1 MANEFLRQLGT
12 GNQIKDFKHAS
23 KTFVT
28 DTFRL
33 APRQGYL
40 YHVFFELNPE
50 ITRIGVD
57 QQKEFG
63 MMVKS
68 VDLPKFSID
77 TKNINS
83 YNHPNIV
90 QTKVKYDNI
99 SIVFHDDHADVTRGL
114 WFDYY
119 NYYYRDADLNYAD
132 KAGMPNP
139 TYYQNSKYSKRD
151 ANNWGY
157 TPRSQ
162 SSISGVAQDQYI
174 KAIRIYSLAQKRFA
188 EYTLINPK
196 IISFQHGQHTA
207 GSAEPMQNT
216 MTIAYESVL
225 YASGWVS
232 TETVK
237 GFGEAMHYDKEP
249 SPLTPM
255 GGGTRSIVGP
265 GGLID
270 TASTVVGS
278 LGKNNPAAIFT
289 AFRGYQ
295 NLKNTKLGAVAKQ
308 ELTQLGMDV
317 LRGNNPLNRLF
328 VPSVGNLS
336 SGAPIYEYG
345 KGAPGGTP
353 NPGGS
358 ATSNGDRLGPQASR
372 SLAGVS
378 LPGVGA
384 SILSG
389 SNAGGLATFG
399 GLVLGAGSLDK
410 LIKIDPKSGAV
421 TGTGQL
427 PSVSARAA
435 QFVGK
440 GNQAALSSQW
450 ADSDLPFD
458 EAQNVSTNNA
468 MLDGT
473 AQALFD
479 SNEADLTNYYDS
491 DGTVSTRS
499 ITQQT
504 ADINN
509 SERLVPLSDAE
520 AAALFDDAELNAEQK
535 NDTFAREDETSALTS
550 WAQTNNS
557 YLNYDPSGVFPSDQ
571 GDET

>member
-63 MMVKS
+63 MLVKS

-90 QTKVKYDNI
+90 QTKIKYDNV

-132 KAGMPNP
+132 KSGMPNP
-139 TYYQNSKYSKRD
+139 AYFQNSKYSKRD

-162 SSISGVAQDQYI
+162 SSLSGVAQDQYI

-196 IISFQHGQHTA
+196 IVSFQHGQHTA

-255 GGGTRSIVGP
+255 GGGTKSIVGP

-270 TASTVVGS
+270 MASTAVDS
-278 LGKNNPAAIFT
+278 LTQKPANPGAALFT

-295 NLKNTKLGAVAKQ
+295 NLKNTNLGAVAKQ
-308 ELTQLGMDV
+308 ELSQLGMDI

-336 SGAPIYEYG
+336 GGAPIYEYG
-345 KGAPGGTP
+345 KGVPGGMP
-353 NPGGS
+353 NPGGG
-358 ATSNGDRLGPQASR
+358 ATSNGDRLTPQASR

-389 SNAGGLATFG
+389 ANAGGLATVG

-427 PSVSARAA
+427 PSVSAGAA
-435 QFVGK
+435 RLFGK
-440 GNQAALSSQW
+440 NNQAALGFQQF
-450 ADSDLPFD
+450 DVQFPDD
-458 EAQNVSTNNA
+458 EAQNISTSQVVLDNNTP
-468 MLDGT
+468 G
-473 AQALFD
+473 LFD
-479 SNEADLTNYYDS
+479 DAEAGITNYYEN
-491 DGTVSTRS
+491 DGTVSTTD
-499 ITQQT
+499 ITQPT
-504 ADINN
+504 SDIT
-509 SERLVPLSDAE
+509 PLSE
-520 AAALFDDAELNAEQK
+520 EETAALFAEAEANASQK
-535 NDTFAREDETSALTS
+535 NDPFLTNDEVTATGLFAEE
-550 WAQTNNS
+550 NNAS
-557 YLNYDPSGVFPSDQ
+557 LNNNLSGVYPTNQ

>member
-90 QTKVKYDNI
+90 QTKIKYDNLT
-99 SIVFHDDHADVTRGL
+99 IVFHDDHADVTRGL

-132 KAGMPNP
+132 KSGMPNP
-139 TYYQNSKYSKRD
+139 AYYQNSKYSKRD

-162 SSISGVAQDQYI
+162 SSMSGVAQDQYI

-196 IISFQHGQHTA
+196 IVSFQHGQHTA

-255 GGGTRSIVGP
+255 GGGTKSIVGP

-270 TASTVVGS
+270 MASTAVNS
-278 LGKNNPAAIFT
+278 MTQKPPNPGAALFT

-295 NLKNTKLGAVAKQ
+295 NLKNTNLGAVAKQ
-308 ELTQLGMDV
+308 ELSQLGMDI

-336 SGAPIYEYG
+336 GGAPIYEYG
-345 KGAPGGTP
+345 KGVPGGMP
-353 NPGGS
+353 NPGGG
-358 ATSNGDRLGPQASR
+358 ATSNGDRLAPQTSK
-372 SLAGVS
+372 SLGGVS
-378 LPGVGA
+378 LPGIGA

-389 SNAGGLATFG
+389 ANAGGLATLG

-427 PSVSARAA
+427 PSVSASAA
-435 QFVGK
+435 RLVGK
-440 GNQAALSSQW
+440 NNQAALGFQQ
-450 ADSDLPFD
+450 FD
-458 EAQNVSTNNA
+458 VQFPDEEAQNISTSQAVLDNNTP
-468 MLDGT
+468 G
-473 AQALFD
+473 LFD
-479 SNEADLTNYYDS
+479 DAEARITNYYEA
-491 DGTVSTRS
+491 DGTVSTTD
-499 ITQQT
+499 ITQPT
-504 ADINN
+504 SDIIPM
-509 SERLVPLSDAE
+509 SEAETEALFAE
-520 AAALFDDAELNAEQK
+520 AEANASQK
-535 NDTFAREDETSALTS
+535 NDPFLTDDEVTATGLFAE
-550 WAQTNNS
+550 NNNAS
-557 YLNYDPSGVFPSDQ
+557 LNDDLSGVYPTNQ